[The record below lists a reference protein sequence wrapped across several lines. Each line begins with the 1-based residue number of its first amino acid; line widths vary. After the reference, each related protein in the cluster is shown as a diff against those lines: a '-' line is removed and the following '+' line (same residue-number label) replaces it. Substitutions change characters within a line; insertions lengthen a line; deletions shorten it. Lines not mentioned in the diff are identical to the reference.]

1 MFFLIII
8 RRPPMTHRLYS
19 LCSYTTLFC
28 SSYGAVGIAMYER
41 HKTVP
46 AVPSWL
52 IVDSRYRARYRWGC
66 GAYPSGRPPRDWID
80 SGYMIEA
87 QSVADLA
94 SQCGIEKAA
103 LEPPS
108 TEERRVGK
116 GCVRTCRSRWA
127 PHHDKKTK
135 K

>member
-28 SSYGAVGIAMYER
+28 SSYVAVGIAMYER

-66 GAYPSGRPPRDWID
+66 GAYPSGRPPRDWIE

-87 QSVADLA
+87 QSAADLA
-94 SQCGIEKAA
+94 SQCGRSEEHTS
-103 LEPPS
+103 EPPS
-108 TEERRVGK
+108 LM
-116 GCVRTCRSRWA
+116 RTSYAVFCLKTNKRS
-127 PHHDKKTK
+127 
-135 K
+135 